1 MRANLLLRN
10 STLAMS
16 ASTLLGSAGT
26 NGEMLAE
33 AAAALQIAEANEK
46 MMTAIMD
53 RITRGSRFSIFNYVE
68 IINEQLTMKMYFT

>member
-1 MRANLLLRN
+1 MRANLVLRN

-33 AAAALQIAEANEK
+33 AAAEAAAGLQIAEANEK

-53 RITRGSRFSIFNYVE
+53 LITRGSRFSIFNYVE
-68 IINEQLTMKMYFT
+68 IINEQLTS

>member
-1 MRANLLLRN
+1 MRANLVLRN

-16 ASTLLGSAGT
+16 ASILLGSAGT

-33 AAAALQIAEANEK
+33 AALQIAEANEK

-53 RITRGSRFSIFNYVE
+53 RITGGIEQIFHSSI
-68 IINEQLTMKMYFT
+68 MYKY

>member
-1 MRANLLLRN
+1 MRANLVLRN
-10 STLAMS
+10 STLATS
-16 ASTLLGSAGT
+16 ASILLGSGGT

-33 AAAALQIAEANEK
+33 AAAAQIAEANEK

-68 IINEQLTMKMYFT
+68 IINEQLTS